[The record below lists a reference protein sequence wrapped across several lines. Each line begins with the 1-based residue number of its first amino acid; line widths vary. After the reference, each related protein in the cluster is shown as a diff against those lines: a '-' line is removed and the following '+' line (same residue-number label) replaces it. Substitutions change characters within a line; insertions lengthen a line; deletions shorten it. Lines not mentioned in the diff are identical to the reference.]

1 METTSPPIAC
11 RVHEV
16 DTEAMG
22 TIQIRDV
29 PDSVAERLKVR
40 ASAQNRSLSE
50 YLRVE
55 LERLAE
61 QATLE
66 EILEEV
72 EREGRRDQHL
82 EVAELLRDERE
93 RRTWPV

>member
-1 METTSPPIAC
+1 
-11 RVHEV
+11 
-16 DTEAMG
+16 MG

-93 RRTWPV
+93 RRTWPG